1 MIISQPKEMIAA
13 FVSARQGLDLRAPWG
28 EFCALGL
35 MRHGRFVA
43 GVIYNKME
51 GANVCMHIG
60 AIDGRHWCSKEFL
73 FAAFDYPF
81 NQMGKRR
88 ITANV
93 CRKNT
98 HARSFVQNLG
108 FKYEGTMRH
117 YYENDDM
124 CVYGMLRADCR
135 HLELVSQ
142 LRKAA

>member
-60 AIDGRHWCSKEFL
+60 AVGGAKWLNEEFL
-73 FAAFDYPF
+73 HAAFDYPF
-81 NQMGKRR
+81 NELRKRR
-88 ITANV
+88 VTACIRASN
-93 CRKNT
+93 RK
-98 HARSFVQNLG
+98 AIKFVKNLG
-108 FKYEGTMRH
+108 FEYEGTMKH
-117 YYENDDM
+117 YYSDDDM
-124 CVYGMLRADCR
+124 VIHGMLREKCR
-135 HLELVSQ
+135 FLM
-142 LRKAA
+142 RKAA